1 MEKDEK
7 EVTAWEKYELEE
19 KITEIL
25 KEAKASKEASD
36 EKKPQTDEYFYL
48 TPYQIAQKF
57 SKKYQPE
64 FNNIGKTLG
73 GRGTG
78 GTGDSFP
85 RDISHAL
92 STRITSGKI
101 KDIEWAQLS
110 QELIEEIKFSQGI
123 IASNIDWGYN
133 ISMYRYKK

>member
-7 EVTAWEKYELEE
+7 EVTDWTKYKLEE

-25 KEAKASKEASD
+25 KEARY
-36 EKKPQTDEYFYL
+36 EKKSQTYEYSYL

-57 SKKYQPE
+57 SKKYPQD
-64 FNNIGKTLG
+64 FNKIGKTLG
-73 GRGTG
+73 GRGTSR
-78 GTGDSFP
+78 TGDSFP
-85 RDISHAL
+85 RYISREL
-92 STRITSGKI
+92 STRITSGEI

-123 IASNIDWGYN
+123 IASNIEWGYN
-133 ISMYRYKK
+133 ISMYRMYS